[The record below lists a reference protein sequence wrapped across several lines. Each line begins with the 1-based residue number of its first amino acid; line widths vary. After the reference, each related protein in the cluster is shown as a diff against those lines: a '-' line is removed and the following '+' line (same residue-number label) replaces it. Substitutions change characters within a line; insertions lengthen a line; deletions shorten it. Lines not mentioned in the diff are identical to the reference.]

1 MHYQTLLYKTSISIY
16 IIWIIHILIHVQ
28 CISCVTCSDIIVLQ
42 SFIEVYCLYI
52 IFRVGLGRTQIA
64 STFMIYS
71 KLNFYLLKLDS
82 NLNLNTCLIILFI
95 TFGSMSQYVGFPYD
109 LKWSDI
115 KWWNVII
122 LIKYMAFW
130 ELLQSLCLF

>member
-1 MHYQTLLYKTSISIY
+1 M
-16 IIWIIHILIHVQ
+16 IHILTHVQ
-28 CISCVTCSDIIVLQ
+28 CIPCVTCSDIIVLQ

-109 LKWSDI
+109 LK
-115 KWWNVII
+115 
-122 LIKYMAFW
+122 
-130 ELLQSLCLF
+130 